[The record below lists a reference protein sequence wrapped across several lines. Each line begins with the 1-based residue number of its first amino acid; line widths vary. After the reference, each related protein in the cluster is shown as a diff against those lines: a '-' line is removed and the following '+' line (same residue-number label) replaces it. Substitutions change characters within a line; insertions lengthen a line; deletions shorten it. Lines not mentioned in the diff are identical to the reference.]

1 MRVVLC
7 WFVMCLFLA
16 GCAHVGQKK
25 SDPHRSEKISAEQE
39 TGSVQSPPRHP
50 EPSAPGSLFQDAPD
64 SASSIRAPAQ
74 PLEKE
79 VTDPPSSET
88 TSGTILTPEEMQAL
102 QTEPEI
108 NFELDIK
115 ETDILEDY
123 FISYSKQNHHVFQKW
138 LKRAEQYLPYIR
150 KVFTDMGLPQ
160 DLVFLPFAESGF
172 NPMAYSRSGAAGMW
186 QFMPAT
192 GRMFGLESN
201 WWIDERR
208 DPYKSTQAAAEFL
221 KKLYSQFE
229 DWYLVLAAYNA
240 GDGHVSRAMRRSGES
255 NYFDLAA
262 TRQLHNETC
271 RYVPKFLATLKIVR
285 NLEKLGFEPLTWDA
299 PAEPDSVTIRPGTDL
314 AGLADAVGLS
324 WSRFK
329 ALNPAFRRSAAPP
342 DKEYQIYLP
351 DNKLAAAQRYLS
363 QAKHTASKGVH
374 RYRIRP
380 GDSWWQLSRRFDI
393 PLVELKKFNQRSSN
407 TLRTGE
413 WVLIPGADRRVF
425 QSPGVLPGS
434 SYVVQ
439 SGDTLWDIARKLDI
453 TVSSLQ
459 KANPGIAA
467 SRLSVGKSLKLPGQV
482 KTRRIASS
490 RSNYEVRSGDTLW
503 GIARRFDL
511 SLSTLVQANGLN
523 PDRTLKA
530 GVQLYIPDMSS
541 AQRSQTRQTAQR
553 ARIHYQV
560 KKGDNVWSIARKFG
574 VSAQKVLKWNKLSA
588 RDVIRPGD
596 TLTIYR

>member
-7 WFVMCLFLA
+7 WCVMCLFLA

-25 SDPHRSEKISAEQE
+25 SDPHQAEKTSGEQE
-39 TGSVQSPPRHP
+39 TASEQSPPPHLDPPASGSLRD
-50 EPSAPGSLFQDAPD
+50 APG
-64 SASSIRAPAQ
+64 SASSIRVQAQ

-79 VTDPPSSET
+79 VTDPPSSQT
-88 TSGTILTPEEMQAL
+88 TRATILTPEEMQAL
-102 QTEPEI
+102 KTEPEI

-150 KVFTDMGLPQ
+150 KVFTDKGLPQ

-192 GRMFGLESN
+192 GRMLGLESN

-208 DPYKSTQAAAEFL
+208 DPYKSTRAAAEFL
-221 KKLYSQFE
+221 KKLYSQFD

-255 NYFDLAA
+255 DYFDLAA
-262 TRQLHNETC
+262 ARHLHNETC

-285 NLEKLGFEPLTWDA
+285 NLEKLGFEPLNWDA
-299 PAEPDSVTIRPGTDL
+299 PAEPDSVTVKPGTDL

-351 DNKLAAAQRYLS
+351 DNKLAAAQRYIS

-374 RYRIRP
+374 RYRIRS
-380 GDSWWQLSRRFDI
+380 GDSWWQISRRFDI
-393 PLVELKKFNQRSSN
+393 PLAELKKFNQASSD
-407 TLRTGE
+407 TLQPGE
-413 WVLIPGADRRVF
+413 SVLIPGAGEGGLRSPEG
-425 QSPGVLPGS
+425 SPGSTYRVK
-434 SYVVQ
+434 
-439 SGDTLWDIARKLDI
+439 SGDTLWGIAHKLGI
-453 TVSSLQ
+453 KVSSLK

-467 SRLSVGKSLKLPGQV
+467 SRLSVGQSLRLPGQA

-490 RSNYEVRSGDTLW
+490 RSNYKVRSGDTLW
-503 GIARRFDL
+503 SIARRFDL
-511 SLSTLVQANGLN
+511 SLSTLVQANGLS
-523 PDRTLKA
+523 PDRPLKV
-530 GVQLYIPDMSS
+530 GTKLYIPDMSS
-541 AQRSQTRQTAQR
+541 AQQNQARQTAQKSR
-553 ARIHYQV
+553 VHYQV
-560 KKGDNVWSIARKFG
+560 KKGDNVWSIAQKFG

>member
-7 WFVMCLFLA
+7 WFIMCLFLS
-16 GCAHVGQKK
+16 GCAHVGKK
-25 SDPHRSEKISAEQE
+25 SDPHKAEKTPGAQEDASEQ
-39 TGSVQSPPRHP
+39 PPPHIDT
-50 EPSAPGSLFQDAPD
+50 SAPASLQEGPEA
-64 SASSIRAPAQ
+64 ASSIRVQAQ

-79 VTDPPSSET
+79 VTDPPSSQT
-88 TSGTILTPEEMQAL
+88 TRATILTPEEMQAL
-102 QTEPEI
+102 KTEPEI
-108 NFELDIK
+108 SFELDIK

-138 LKRAEQYLPYIR
+138 LKRAEKYLPYIR
-150 KVFTDMGLPQ
+150 KVFTDKGLPQ

-208 DPYKSTQAAAEFL
+208 DPYKSTRAAAEFL

-255 NYFDLAA
+255 DYFDLAA
-262 TRQLHNETC
+262 ARHLHNETC

-285 NLEKLGFEPLTWDA
+285 NLEKLGFEPLNWDA
-299 PAEPDSVTIRPGTDL
+299 PAEPSSVTVKPGTDL
-314 AGLADAVGLS
+314 AGLAEAVGLT

-342 DKEYQIYLP
+342 DKEYDIYLP
-351 DNKLAAAQRYLS
+351 DNKLAAAQRFIS

-374 RYRIRP
+374 RYRIRS
-380 GDSWWQLSRRFDI
+380 GDSWWQISRRFDI
-393 PLVELKKFNQRSSN
+393 PLAELKRFNQRSSN
-407 TLRTGE
+407 ILRPGQY
-413 WVLIPGADRRVF
+413 VLIPGASRGGAH
-425 QSPGVLPGS
+425 SPGVSPGS

-439 SGDTLWDIARKLDI
+439 SGDTLWGIARKLDI
-453 TVSSLQ
+453 AVSSLQ
-459 KANPGIAA
+459 KANPGINA
-467 SRLSVGKSLKLPGQV
+467 SRLSVGQDLKLPGHAT
-482 KTRRIASS
+482 TRRIASS

-523 PDRTLKA
+523 PDRPLKA
-530 GVQLYIPDMSS
+530 GTRLYIPDMSS
-541 AQRSQTRQTAQR
+541 AQQHQASQSAQK

-588 RDVIRPGD
+588 RDVIRPGE

>member
-1 MRVVLC
+1 MRVLLC
-7 WFVMCLFLA
+7 SFVICLFLA
-16 GCAHVGQKK
+16 GCAHIEQKK
-25 SDPHRSEKISAEQE
+25 NVPHQEEKSSGEQE
-39 TGSVQSPPRHP
+39 AASVQSPPFHLD
-50 EPSAPGSLFQDAPD
+50 PSAPGLRQDAPG
-64 SASSIRAPAQ
+64 SPSSRRDQAQ

-79 VTDPPSSET
+79 VTDPPSSQT
-88 TSGTILTPEEMQAL
+88 TRATILTPEEIQAL

-150 KVFTDMGLPQ
+150 KVFTDKGLPQ
-160 DLVFLPFAESGF
+160 DLIFLPFAESGF

-208 DPYKSTQAAAEFL
+208 DPYKSTRAAAELL
-221 KKLYSQFE
+221 KKLYTQFE

-255 NYFDLAA
+255 DYFDLAA

-285 NLEKLGFEPLTWDA
+285 NLEKLGFEPLNWDA
-299 PAEPDSVTIRPGTDL
+299 PAEPGSVTVKPGTDL

-324 WSRFK
+324 WSQFK

-342 DKEYQIYLP
+342 DKEYDIYLP
-351 DNKLAAAQRYLS
+351 DNKLAAAQRYIS
-363 QAKHTASKGVH
+363 QARHTASKGVH
-374 RYRIRP
+374 RYRIRS
-380 GDSWWQLSRRFDI
+380 GDSWWKLSRRFDI
-393 PLVELKKFNQRSSN
+393 PLAELIKFNQASSD
-407 TLRTGE
+407 TLQPGDF
-413 WVLIPGADRRVF
+413 VLIPGAGGSGS
-425 QSPGVLPGS
+425 QSPGVYSGS
-434 SYVVQ
+434 RYVVQ
-439 SGDTLWDIARKLDI
+439 SGDTLWGIAQKLGI
-453 TVSSLQ
+453 AVSSL
-459 KANPGIAA
+459 KRKNPGLDP
-467 SRLSVGKSLKLPGQV
+467 SRLSVGQSLDLPGQAT
-482 KTRRIASS
+482 TRRIASS

-523 PDRTLKA
+523 PDRPLRA
-530 GVQLYIPDMSS
+530 GTHLYIPDMSS
-541 AQRSQTRQTAQR
+541 AQQHQASQAAQQ

-574 VSAQKVLKWNKLSA
+574 VSAQKVLRWNKLSA